1 MDTVYP
7 QLRED
12 FLQFHQNDNNIILH
26 LLTTGLGIIGGCSL
40 IYRCSNRSLGTLALL
55 LAIYMASLVGKIP
68 VELVIIVFAF
78 LAGVVIPVVKAIE
91 LGVVGSLVVIAA
103 GYFGQDAA
111 HFFTNELTFQS
122 SYSGPEA
129 FSSVANATSWIRTFS
144 EHTLFLMPLTVDA
157 ALPLLPAPLD
167 SLTKDD
173 LTTPGWMFSIKENIW
188 ILAALAVWVCGCF
201 ALDSDSG
208 PFPFMFVKRRML
220 KCNLGSESLR
230 KDLAAIRKWAAGHKP
245 SRETTTH
252 WWFSDLKGEEG
263 KAFDRIA
270 NSKEVSSRLVFLPSW
285 PICNFPRQ
293 VDVSEFH

>member
-1 MDTVYP
+1 MDNVYR

-12 FLQFHQNDNNIILH
+12 FLQFHQNENNIILH
-26 LLTTGLGIIGGCSL
+26 LFTTGLGIIGGCSL
-40 IYRCSNRSLGTLALL
+40 VYRCSNRSLGTLALL
-55 LAIYMASLVGKIP
+55 LAIYMTSLVGKIP
-68 VELVIIVFAF
+68 LELVIIVLAF
-78 LAGVVIPVVKAIE
+78 LAGVVIPVVKAVE
-91 LGVVGSLVVIAA
+91 LGLVGSLVVIAVA
-103 GYFGQDAA
+103 YLGQDAA

-129 FSSVANATSWIRTFS
+129 FSSVVNATSWVNTFS
-144 EHTLFLMPLTVDA
+144 EHTFFLLPLTMDA

-167 SLTKDD
+167 SLATGG
-173 LTTPGWMFSIKENIW
+173 LATPEWMFSIKEHIW
-188 ILAALAVWVCGCF
+188 ILASLAVWACGCF

-230 KDLAAIRKWAAGHKP
+230 KDLAAIRKWATDHKP

-270 NSKEVSSRLVFLPSW
+270 NCKEVCP
-285 PICNFPRQ
+285 
-293 VDVSEFH
+293 